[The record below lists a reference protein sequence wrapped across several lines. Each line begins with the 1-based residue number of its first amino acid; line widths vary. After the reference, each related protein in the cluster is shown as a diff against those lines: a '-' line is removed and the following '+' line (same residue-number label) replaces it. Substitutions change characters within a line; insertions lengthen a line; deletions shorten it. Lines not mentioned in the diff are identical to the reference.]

1 MRLPD
6 VNVLVHAC
14 NRDSPWRDAA
24 AGWIEAAANDGRGLG
39 LPWVSLL
46 GFVRVSTRPGILKLP
61 LSVAQALELVD
72 LWLQA
77 PGARVVQPG
86 SRHAALLRSLL
97 MRVGTAGN
105 LTADA
110 HLAALAL
117 EHGATVGTFDREFRR
132 FDGVQVDW
140 LGGDR

>member
-14 NRDSPWRDAA
+14 NSASPWRDAA
-24 AGWIEAAANDGRGLG
+24 ARWIEVAADESRGLA
-39 LPWVSLL
+39 LTWVSLL
-46 GFVRVSTRPGILKLP
+46 GFVRVSTRPGILAVP
-61 LSVAQALELVD
+61 LTVVQALELVD
-72 LWLQA
+72 GWLQA
-77 PGARVVQPG
+77 PGAQVIQPG
-86 SRHAALLRSLL
+86 PRHASLLGSLL

-110 HLAALAL
+110 HLAALAI
-117 EHGATVGTFDREFRR
+117 EHGATVGTFDRDFRR

-140 LGGDR
+140 IGAR